1 MFKFEATV
9 DTTDPVVMA
18 ARDDARNRREVVDV
32 RPYAFT
38 VLKHKD
44 NVDRMA

>member
-1 MFKFEATV
+1 MFKFEATA
-9 DTTDPVVMA
+9 DRNDPVVMA
-18 ARDDARNRREVVDV
+18 ARDDAHNRREVVEM